1 MNSTAGIIN
10 QAIEGSKEALLA
22 LYDENYTYVFQA
34 VYRLIGNKMDAEDIA
49 HDAFLDAFD
58 KLKSLK
64 DESKFR
70 WWVKRIAI
78 NKTLESFRGPKNIQL
93 DFDIQEPTFS
103 PEETSD
109 WEYFSTEQIIKALD
123 FLPDGYKVV
132 LTLYLFEDMSHD
144 EIGAKLGIK
153 ESASRSQLSRA
164 KVKLKSLLEE
174 SYGRVEK

>member
-1 MNSTAGIIN
+1 MNSTAGIIT
-10 QAIEGSKEALLA
+10 QALTGSKEAMLS
-22 LYDENYTYVFQA
+22 LYDEHYTYVFQA

-70 WWVKRIAI
+70 WWIKRIAI
-78 NKTLESFRGPKNIQL
+78 NKTLETFRGPKNFQL
-93 DFDIQEPTFS
+93 DFEIQEPIFS
-103 PEETSD
+103 SDEKSD
-109 WEYFSTEQIIKALD
+109 WEYFSTEQIIRALE
-123 FLPDGYKVV
+123 FLPDGYRVV

-144 EIGAKLGIK
+144 EIGAQLGIK

-164 KVKLKSLLEE
+164 KTKLKSLLEE